1 MANIPIVE
9 NTPEQEKRESKR
21 RTIIT
26 IITTVLFMVVVAAII
41 KYDFGKI
48 KDLIGRSGGWGIAI
62 SIVIYAVLGL
72 TFIPSDPITIL
83 LGAMF
88 GPWTA
93 LLVSGVGNTLAAMVE
108 YYIGRR
114 IGSASNFS
122 EIKRSLPFGLEKLKV
137 DSPLFL
143 IFARMI
149 PAYGSKVVST
159 MAGMYHVPLRRY
171 IWTTAI
177 PIFLG
182 SAIYAFGGSGLHG
195 LVHLKTN

>member
-9 NTPEQEKRESKR
+9 NTPEQEKRENKR

-26 IITTVLFMVVVAAII
+26 IITTVLFMVVVAVII

-48 KDLIGRSGGWGIAI
+48 KDLIGRSGVWGIAI

-108 YYIGRR
+108 YYMGRR

-137 DSPLFL
+137 DSPFFL

-195 LVHLKTN
+195 LVHFKTN

>member
-1 MANIPIVE
+1 MIETSPKLK
-9 NTPEQEKRESKR
+9 KRESKR
-21 RTIIT
+21 KTIVT
-26 IITTVLFMVVVAAII
+26 IITTVLFMVVVAIII

-48 KDLIGRSGGWGIAI
+48 QDLIGRSGVWGIAI

-93 LLVSGVGNTLAAMVE
+93 LLVSGIGNTLAAMVE
-108 YYIGRR
+108 YYMGHR

-122 EIKRSLPFGLEKLKV
+122 EKKASLPFGLEKLKV

-143 IFARMI
+143 ILARMI

-159 MAGMYHVPLRRY
+159 MAGMYHVSLRRY

-182 SAIYAFGGSGLHG
+182 SAIYAFGGSGLHN